1 MAPATVIPE
10 EIELINTGSGG
21 GNGRISV
28 PRRPG
33 GGGNGGDGG
42 VPRGGGGDAAVP
54 QRAYMTGMTVALA
67 GILMFFMALV
77 SAYIVRKGFPNGGW
91 QPLEPPRILWLTT
104 LVLLAS
110 SATIVMARRK
120 MEDHDDAGFRYWW
133 RVTIVLG
140 LLFLAGQL
148 LAWRELVHAGVY
160 LSSNPS
166 SSFFYLFTAAHGL
179 HLLGGLIALV
189 AVDRMRHPRH
199 LTLGTASEVVAVY
212 WHFMDGLWVFL
223 FLLLIVGR

>member
-1 MAPATVIPE
+1 MPPAIVIPE
-10 EIELINTGSGG
+10 EIELIDSGSGG
-21 GNGRISV
+21 GNGGRIPV

-33 GGGNGGDGG
+33 DGGGNDDDGG
-42 VPRGGGGDAAVP
+42 LRGGSAAVP

-91 QPLEPPRILWLTT
+91 QPLEPPRILWLNTV
-104 LVLLAS
+104 LLLAS

-120 MEDHDDAGFRYWW
+120 LEDRDDAGFRHWW
-133 RVTIVLG
+133 RVTTALG

-179 HLLGGLIALV
+179 HLLGGLIALI

-199 LTLGTASEVVAVY
+199 LTLGTASEVAAVY